1 MLTSNLPATESA
13 ETSLFGRPPKVQ
25 FICQSSD
32 PDHGIGF
39 DPGFGYYNITG
50 IEDQDSAFGA
60 VLTERIGRKNRKC
73 MMQINGVG

>member
-13 ETSLFGRPPKVQ
+13 ETSLFGRPPRAQ
-25 FICQSSD
+25 FEGKSSGLHHRIC
-32 PDHGIGF
+32 F